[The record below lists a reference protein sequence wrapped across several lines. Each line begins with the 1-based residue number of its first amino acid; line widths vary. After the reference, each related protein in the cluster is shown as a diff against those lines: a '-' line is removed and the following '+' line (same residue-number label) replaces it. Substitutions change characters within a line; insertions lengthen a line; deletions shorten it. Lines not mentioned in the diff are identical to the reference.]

1 MHTWIHIYIYIHI
14 TCIPALWNTY
24 IYTYISHAFQLY
36 EIHVYIYIYIHT
48 YHMHSSSM
56 KYIYIYVYI
65 YISSHPQKSCQT
77 FRLLFSCCGRPTR
90 PSPTRVTFLIFAQQL
105 LAETSPVF
113 FWWISC
119 EFMTTHWFQV
129 CLGAIFEALFQIA
142 PNRSKPLVIYD
153 LLSLIWIKSK
163 NMAIWPEEIGVKT
176 NLITAM
182 GHMGDG
188 SCHPWRGL
196 GWVDW
201 KNERNSTIESVD
213 VQSTV
218 QKSSNSAGL
227 CNVSM
232 CWPRI
237 LLLFWHFWLILPE
250 VFGDTIEL
258 LLLWINV
265 ACFD

>member
-1 MHTWIHIYIYIHI
+1 
-14 TCIPALWNTY
+14 
-24 IYTYISHAFQLY
+24 
-36 EIHVYIYIYIHT
+36 
-48 YHMHSSSM
+48 
-56 KYIYIYVYI
+56 
-65 YISSHPQKSCQT
+65 
-77 FRLLFSCCGRPTR
+77 
-90 PSPTRVTFLIFAQQL
+90 